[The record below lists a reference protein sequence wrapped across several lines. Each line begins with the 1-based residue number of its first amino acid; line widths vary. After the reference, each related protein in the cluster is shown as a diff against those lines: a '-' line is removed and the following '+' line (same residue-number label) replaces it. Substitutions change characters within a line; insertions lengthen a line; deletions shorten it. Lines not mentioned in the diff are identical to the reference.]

1 MRHNKNF
8 NHLGRQAGHRKA
20 MLSNMASSLILH
32 KRIETT
38 LAKAKAVRM
47 FVEPLVTKSKEDTTH
62 SRRVV
67 FSYLKQKEAVTE
79 LFRTIAPKIAE
90 RPGGYTRILK
100 TGFRLGDAAEM
111 CIIEF
116 VDFNEAYT
124 LGITPAA
131 AEAKPKTRR
140 SRKPAAKKT
149 TDAVEEATVVEGEP
163 KKAPAKKAA
172 APKAPKATAA
182 KTAAPKAA
190 KKTNVGKKMEFPP
203 LRSRGGERV
212 KTGRIKSRALF
223 HKVAPKPATRPKIS
237 GGRADNAS
245 FRRFLFSEE
254 TAHAD
259 FMVVAVRPG
268 IGFGAGGDCRKE
280 KIREKSPIL
289 DSVQN
294 RARSLYRQT
303 TRNKVKPEN

>member
-131 AEAKPKTRR
+131 AAEAKPKTRR
-140 SRKPAAKKT
+140 SRKSAAKK
-149 TDAVEEATVVEGEP
+149 TDAVEEATVVEGE
-163 KKAPAKKAA
+163 AKKA

-182 KTAAPKAA
+182 KSAAPKVA
-190 KKTNVGKKMEFPP
+190 KKTNVGKKM
-203 LRSRGGERV
+203 
-212 KTGRIKSRALF
+212 
-223 HKVAPKPATRPKIS
+223 
-237 GGRADNAS
+237 
-245 FRRFLFSEE
+245 
-254 TAHAD
+254 
-259 FMVVAVRPG
+259 
-268 IGFGAGGDCRKE
+268 
-280 KIREKSPIL
+280 
-289 DSVQN
+289 
-294 RARSLYRQT
+294 
-303 TRNKVKPEN
+303 